1 MNNRTG
7 GNYLQNMK
15 KGGSKLEVVY
25 NVSFKYKND
34 LIKTDEE
41 LEDIITKKL
50 LKVILNLENN
60 TSVALNNS

>member
-1 MNNRTG
+1 
-7 GNYLQNMK
+7 MK

-60 TSVALNNS
+60 KSVALNNS